1 MGSVLALDELLDQ
14 RLEDELDEIA
24 GFLNAQHARL
34 VGVTARLLANPG
46 TWQVPGIH
54 TIEQYLCWRTGIS
67 AAHAHQIAA
76 IANRVDEL
84 PDASTRSDRGE
95 LSLDQMAAIVPRH
108 RRGPTSASPNSPR
121 CSPCVNSA
129 ESSASTGSPMPS
141 RRTRPTTLPNGNR
154 SNRNPSRTADA
165 TGPPG
170 GFVPVLVR

>member
-34 VGVTARLLANPG
+34 VGVTARLLAHPG

-76 IANRVDEL
+76 IAERVDEL
-84 PDASTRSDRGE
+84 PECFDTV
-95 LSLDQMAAIVPRH
+95 QPR
-108 RRGPTSASPNSPR
+108 
-121 CSPCVNSA
+121 
-129 ESSASTGSPMPS
+129 
-141 RRTRPTTLPNGNR
+141 
-154 SNRNPSRTADA
+154 
-165 TGPPG
+165 
-170 GFVPVLVR
+170 